1 MFFENFEVVNENL
14 FNSYSSAVFLSVQID
29 KIINF
34 SRKMRDE
41 WIDYGGFDVT
51 DEYIKYLK
59 EFVNVSKPKE
69 LFLGGKLYEV

>member
-1 MFFENFEVVNENL
+1 MYNDLDVKQIIDIYFKP
-14 FNSYSSAVFLSVQID
+14 ID
-29 KIINF
+29 KINNF

-41 WIDYGGFDVT
+41 WIDHGGFDVT